1 MKAMPGVNEKLEEVN
16 SVLAAAMVVRISEV
30 LLANI
35 DCQGFDTL
43 NDKGL

>member
-1 MKAMPGVNEKLEEVN
+1 MKAMPGVNERLEEVN
-16 SVLAAAMVVRISEV
+16 SVLTAAMVVRISEM

-43 NDKGL
+43 NDGGL